1 METLT
6 IELKSPKARK
16 LIDDL
21 VDLGIISL
29 KTPQSSWV
37 ELWNKLDKQLPQT
50 ESMLSEQD
58 VMDEISAYR
67 REKAGTKSVST
78 E

>member
-6 IELKSPKARK
+6 IELTNPKARK

-29 KTPQSSWV
+29 KTPQSNWID
-37 ELWNKLDKQLPQT
+37 LWNKLDRQLP
-50 ESMLSEQD
+50 
-58 VMDEISAYR
+58 
-67 REKAGTKSVST
+67 
-78 E
+78 

>member
-6 IELKSPKARK
+6 IEIKTPKARK

-29 KTPQSSWV
+29 KTNQPTWID
-37 ELWNKLDKQLPQT
+37 LWNKLDSQLPQT
-50 ESMLSEQD
+50 EPDLTEE
-58 VMDEISAYR
+58 EIRAEIKAYR
-67 REKAGTKSVST
+67 LEKLTRQTDDSA
-78 E
+78 